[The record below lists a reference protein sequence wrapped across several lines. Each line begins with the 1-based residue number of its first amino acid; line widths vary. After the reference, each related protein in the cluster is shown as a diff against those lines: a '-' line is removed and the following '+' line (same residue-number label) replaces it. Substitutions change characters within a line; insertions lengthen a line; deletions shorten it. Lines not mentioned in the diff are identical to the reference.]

1 MMENN
6 KKVVCMSN
14 TVVSICRS
22 QLGRLLCFVMLISTA
37 SVSGDQIIVSGGRN
51 YEDVTITSAT
61 WEQVQYRL
69 PGVSTAQKVDADRVL
84 ELIFDQEPSS
94 LSRGRGALQQG
105 DWDGAVSS
113 LRSATSLSNPRQK
126 ADAMY
131 LYGVALAQLG
141 NQDPAQRGAAVEAL
155 EAYLN
160 EFESK
165 KDFYVPHARMALSE
179 VHRRGESWSDAGNAL
194 SSLARG
200 DLGKRWVL
208 GAKLG
213 NSEILLA
220 QDKFVEAREVFSA
233 VANDSEAD
241 SGMVSSAWLGY
252 AVCQLGQKQWSAAT
266 DTVRKKVLESRN
278 AEISNLSGA
287 KARAWLIWGRA
298 TQEQASGDKKELQ
311 WAMIRYLRAAVIANT
326 GDSETLAEAIY
337 RAKTAAVEL
346 GETER
351 AAELAQRLQKLVPN
365 SAWNK

>member
-1 MMENN
+1 MEDNN
-6 KKVVCMSN
+6 KVTGLTN
-14 TVVSICRS
+14 AVVSVIRNQIRWVFC
-22 QLGRLLCFVMLISTA
+22 LAMLISTVPA
-37 SVSGDQIIVSGGRN
+37 MGDQIVVSGGRN
-51 YEDVTITSAT
+51 YEGVTITSAT

-69 PGVSTAQKVDADRVL
+69 PGVSTAQKIDADRVL
-84 ELIFDQEPSS
+84 ALIFDQEPSS
-94 LSRGRGALQQG
+94 LSRGRGALEQG

-131 LYGVALAQLG
+131 LYGVALAQLA
-141 NQDPAQRGAAVEAL
+141 NQDPAQRGAAIEAL
-155 EAYLN
+155 EAYLT

-165 KDFYVPHARMALSE
+165 KDFYVPHARMALSG
-179 VHRRGESWSDAGNAL
+179 VHRRAESWSDAGKTLA
-194 SSLARG
+194 SLAGG

-208 GAKLG
+208 GARLG

-252 AVCQLGQKQWSAAT
+252 AICQLGQRQWSAAI
-266 DTVRKKVLESRN
+266 DTVRQKVLESRN
-278 AEISNLSGA
+278 AEISGLSGA

-298 TQEQASGDKKELQ
+298 TQEQASGDKTKLQ
-311 WAMIRYLRAAVIANT
+311 WAMIRYLRAAVIATT

-337 RAKTAAVEL
+337 RAKSAATDL